1 MALSKAIYATG
12 DVLVSS
18 DGVTLQTSASA
29 NGVAYIKVERVDSS
43 KSAAIAYATYS
54 GDAIKG
60 NKTFDFVPNMN
71 GGNFIKQAYEHLKT
85 LPEFAG
91 ATDC

>member
-1 MALSKAIYATG
+1 MALSKAISATS
-12 DVLVSS
+12 DVSVFS
-18 DGVTLQTSASA
+18 DGVTFQTSASA

-43 KSAAIAYATYS
+43 KSAAIAYVTYS
-54 GDAIKG
+54 GDAVKG
-60 NKTFDFVPNMN
+60 NKTFEFVPNLD
-71 GGNFIKQAYEHLKT
+71 GKNFIAQAYDYLKT